1 VRRLTAI
8 LAQRCPVCFEGRV
21 FTGPFRMKEHCEVC
35 GVRFEREQG
44 YFLGA
49 MYFSY
54 PAACALIAVTAV
66 ALSLLFPAWGEWRV
80 VLIASLPVLVLVP
93 VIFRYSRIL
102 WMHLDRWIAPD
113 EDRF

>member
-1 VRRLTAI
+1 M
-8 LAQRCPVCFEGRV
+8 CFEGRV
-21 FTGPFRMKEHCEVC
+21 FTGPFRMKEHCDIC

-54 PAACALIAVTAV
+54 PAACALIAACAFV
-66 ALSLLFPAWGEWRV
+66 LSLFFPALRDWKLILVACLPV
-80 VLIASLPVLVLVP
+80 VLLVP
-93 VIFRYSRIL
+93 AIFRYSRIV

-113 EDRF
+113 EDHW